1 MTMKISYAITVC
13 NEHKEIEKLL
23 TFLFE
28 HKRNQDQVVVQ
39 MDADNATE
47 EVWNVCEKF
56 ENRQHHHYRLIQASL
71 DKNFAAYKNNL
82 NKNCAGNWIFQIDA
96 DEIPNEYLIE
106 ALPFILEANADTE
119 AFWVP
124 RVNTVAG
131 ITEAHIQKWGWKLNE
146 DGWVNF
152 PDWQMRIYQNKEEIY
167 WIKPVH
173 EQLKGY
179 TKFANLPAEEK
190 YALYHPK
197 DIGRQEK
204 QNAFYNTIN

>member
-1 MTMKISYAITVC
+1 MKISYAITVC
-13 NEHKEIEKLL
+13 NEHKELKKLL

-28 HKRNQDQVVVQ
+28 HKRDEDEIIVQKDQENTT
-39 MDADNATE
+39 DK
-47 EVWNVCEKF
+47 VWDVCERF
-56 ENRQHHHYRLIQASL
+56 ENKPLTEYTLNQFELN
-71 DKNFAAYKNNL
+71 KNFAAYKNNL
-82 NKNCAGNWIFQIDA
+82 NKNCDGNWIFQIDA
-96 DEIPNEYLIE
+96 DEIPHEYLIK
-106 ALPFILEANADTE
+106 ALPYILEANDGIE
-119 AFWVP
+119 AYWVP

-131 ITEAHIQKWGWKLNE
+131 ITDEHVAKWGWKLNE

-197 DIGRQEK
+197 DIGRQER
-204 QNAFYNTIN
+204 QNAFYETI

>member
-1 MTMKISYAITVC
+1 MKISYAITVC

-28 HKRNQDQVVVQ
+28 HKRKEDQVVVQ
-39 MDADNATE
+39 MDKDNVTD
-47 EVWNVCEKF
+47 EVFNICERF
-56 ENRQHHHYRLIQASL
+56 ENRPFDEYRLIQCEL
-71 DKNFAAYKNNL
+71 NKNFAQYKNNL
-82 NKNCAGNWIFQIDA
+82 NKNCDGNWIFQIDA

-106 ALPFILEANADTE
+106 ALPFILEANEDTQ
-119 AFWVP
+119 AIWVP

-131 ITEAHIQKWGWKLNE
+131 ITDEHIQKWGWALNTE
-146 DGWVNF
+146 GWVNF
-152 PDWQMRIYQNKEEIY
+152 PDWQMRIYRNIETIY

-190 YALYHPK
+190 FALYHPK
-197 DIGRQEK
+197 NIGRQEK
-204 QNAFYNTIN
+204 QNAFYDTI

>member
-1 MTMKISYAITVC
+1 MKISYAITVC

-28 HKRNQDQVVVQ
+28 HKRQEDQVVVQ
-39 MDADNATE
+39 MDMNATE
-47 EVWNVCEKF
+47 EVINACEKW
-56 ENRQHHHYRLIQASL
+56 ESKPHNEYSL
-71 DKNFAAYKNNL
+71 NQFALNKNFAAYKNNL
-82 NKNCAGNWIFQIDA
+82 NKACNGDWIFQIDA
-96 DEIPNEYLIE
+96 DEIPNEYLME
-106 ALPFILEANADTE
+106 ALPFILEANDDTE

-131 ITEAHIQKWGWKLNE
+131 ITDDHIAKWGWRV
-146 DGWVNF
+146 DDMGWVNF
-152 PDWQMRIYQNKEEIY
+152 PDWQMRIYKNDENIY

-190 YALYHPK
+190 FALYHPK

-204 QNAFYNTIN
+204 QNAFYDTI

>member
-1 MTMKISYAITVC
+1 MKISYAITVC

-28 HKRNQDQVVVQ
+28 HKRQEDQVVVQ
-39 MDADNATE
+39 MDMNATK
-47 EVWNVCEKF
+47 EVLNACEKW
-56 ENRQHHHYRLIQASL
+56 ESKPHDEYSLIQHSL

-82 NKNCAGNWIFQIDA
+82 NKNCNGNWIFQIDA
-96 DEIPNEYLIE
+96 DEIPNEYLME
-106 ALPFILEANADTE
+106 ALPFILEANEDIE

-131 ITEAHIQKWGWKLNE
+131 ITEGHIAKWGWKLNDE
-146 DGWVNF
+146 GWVNF
-152 PDWQMRIYQNKEEIY
+152 PDWQMRIYRNKPEIY

-179 TKFANLPAEEK
+179 TKFANLPPEEK
-190 YALYHPK
+190 FALYHPK
-197 DIGRQEK
+197 NIGRQEK
-204 QNAFYNTIN
+204 QNKFYETI

>member
-1 MTMKISYAITVC
+1 MKISYAITVC

-28 HKRNQDQVVVQ
+28 HKRKEDQVVVQ
-39 MDADNATE
+39 MDTSATK
-47 EVWNVCEKF
+47 EVWNACEKF
-56 ENRQHHHYRLIQASL
+56 ENNPFDEYKLTECAL
-71 DKNFAAYKNNL
+71 NKNFAAYKNNL
-82 NKNCAGNWIFQIDA
+82 NKNCDGDWIFQIDA
-96 DEIPNEYLIE
+96 DEIPNEYLLE
-106 ALPFILEANADTE
+106 ALPFILETNSDVE
-119 AFWVP
+119 AYWVP

-131 ITEAHIQKWGWKLNE
+131 ITDEHIAKWGWKVNE

-152 PDWQMRIYQNKEEIY
+152 PDWQMRLFRNKETIY

-190 YALYHPK
+190 FALYHPK
-197 DIGRQEK
+197 NIGRQEL
-204 QNAFYNTIN
+204 QNAFYETI